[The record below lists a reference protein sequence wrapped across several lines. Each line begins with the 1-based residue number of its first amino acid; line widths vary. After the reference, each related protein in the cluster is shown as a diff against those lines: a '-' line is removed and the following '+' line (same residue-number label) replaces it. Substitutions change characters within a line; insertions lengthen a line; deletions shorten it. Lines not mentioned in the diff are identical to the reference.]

1 MILRVE
7 LKVFTNTSFF
17 TIGVLLDLPLEPTTA
32 SKDNSTWRLKD
43 LGTLSIDRGF
53 CYSQAV
59 KHAFPDQLWLA
70 NIGPDRLNLRGRVVQ
85 GEYVVGIVLWDF
97 FGFDG
102 GIREKGAAIVNPR
115 LGVSQGR
122 YVEWSIEPS
131 QSYKR
136 SLADYPTGDFPT
148 PPERVRNTA

>member
-17 TIGVLLDLPLEPTTA
+17 TIGVSLDLPSQPTTA
-32 SKDNSTWRLKD
+32 SRANSTWRLND
-43 LGTLSIDRGF
+43 VGVLSIDRGF
-53 CYSQAV
+53 CYSQTV
-59 KHAFPDQLWLA
+59 KHAFPDQLALA
-70 NIGPDRLNLRGRVVQ
+70 NIGMDRVNLSGRVVQ
-85 GEYVVGIVLWDF
+85 GEYVVGIVLWEF

-102 GIREKGAAIVNPR
+102 GIREKGTAFVNPK
-115 LGVSQGR
+115 LGVSQDR